1 MTSSIP
7 RTVLV
12 TGSSTGIGRACVLH
26 LASRAWTVFA
36 GVRRPSD
43 AESLSAELS
52 SSSLHPILLDIT
64 DAASISTAVSQ
75 IEKMTGA
82 AGLNALV
89 NNAGI
94 SINGPVEMLTIDDWR
109 KQFEVN
115 LFGQIAMT
123 RATLPLLRAAATPAA
138 TSRIV
143 MMSSIAGRVGQ
154 PIIGPY
160 CASKFALE
168 AVSDALRLELKSQHI
183 EVSLVEPGA
192 IKSEIWKKAQ
202 DSALAI
208 DRNHPAAE
216 RYAKTIDAVVAMAG
230 QAEKQAIPAS
240 RVAAVVEHCLTSNR
254 PPIRRLVGRDAKL
267 AAFAKAIL
275 PDRIFDAALSRAFK
289 L

>member
-1 MTSSIP
+1 MTAP
-7 RTVLV
+7 RHVLV
-12 TGSSTGIGRACVLH
+12 TGSSTGIGRAIALH
-26 LASRAWTVFA
+26 LAARGWIAYA
-36 GVRRPSD
+36 GVRRESD
-43 AESLSAELS
+43 AESLRAEAGSANLR
-52 SSSLHPILLDIT
+52 PIILDIT
-64 DAASISTAVSQ
+64 DVASIAAATTLIQ
-75 IEKMTGA
+75 KDTGA
-82 AGLNALV
+82 ASLNALV

-94 SINGPVEMLTIDDWR
+94 SINGPVELLTTDDWR
-109 KQFEVN
+109 NQFEVN

-123 RATLPLLRAAATPAA
+123 RAMLPLLRAAATPAA

-208 DRNHPAAE
+208 DRKHPAAE
-216 RYAKTIDAVVAMAG
+216 RYTKVIDAIVTMAR
-230 QAEKQAIPAS
+230 QAEDQAIPAS
-240 RVAAVVEHCLTSNR
+240 RVAEIVEHCLTSSR
-254 PPIRRLVGRDAKL
+254 PPIRRLVGRDAKIGAL
-267 AAFAKAIL
+267 AKWMF
-275 PDRIFDAALSRAFK
+275 PDRLFDAALTRAFK